1 MTTISLKQLVDM
13 HTEVESL
20 FTYFDSLPQPLPDDL
35 FKAKLAMIHTR
46 VDLKHIVERAT
57 RYVAIEVT
65 E

>member
-13 HTEVESL
+13 HTEVEGL
-20 FTYFDSLPQPLPDDL
+20 FVYFDSLPRPLEDAV
-35 FKAKLAMIHTR
+35 FKAQLNMINTR
-46 VDLKHIVERAT
+46 VALKHIVERAT

>member
-13 HTEVESL
+13 HTEVEGL
-20 FTYFDSLPQPLPDDL
+20 FVYFDNLPQPLEDAV
-35 FKAKLAMIHTR
+35 FKAKLNMINTR
-46 VDLKHIVERAT
+46 ISLRHAVELAT